1 MSRAGLQNVSHW
13 MLKPPV
19 ARVLGIG
26 TNSDGYTKE
35 SVTYPSW
42 EAQAKLARQ
51 VRERGRGASRE
62 TERGREEGK
71 SYI

>member
-1 MSRAGLQNVSHW
+1 

-19 ARVLGIG
+19 ARILGIG

-51 VRERGRGASRE
+51 VCNPGGFHE
-62 TERGREEGK
+62 TLSKTLQITSARLRPSWRIKRVFGE
-71 SYI
+71 